1 MTWHDV
7 ITVGTKYL
15 RRLHRLPVILLK
27 QPRSFLVTEHF
38 DTYSFHPINKICKP
52 KHESWFSSIFG
63 TNKYQ
68 ILPNLCTSSADS
80 INPKEFIAAGCN
92 SAVWAAEVRQQYPND
107 NGADRQSKSS
117 IFTTEEQL
125 ELKTNVK
132 TVLLYGVETWRTTKA
147 IIQKIQAFINSC
159 LRKILRIRWP
169 DTISN
174 NQLWER
180 TNRIPA
186 EEEIRKKRLKWIGP
200 ILRKEPNCVTRRALT
215 WNPQGRRRRGRPKN
229 TLWLDTENDMRKLN
243 KNWMELEKK
252 AQDRV
257 DWRVLIG
264 GLCSIGKFID
274 KLAVKV
280 LYNYYANSSYDEQA
294 NLHNDYNSLQ
304 NIPDNWV
311 LLHRQIQ
318 RECKLRP
325 QTNHPNIV
333 PLVGH
338 FIDRAPQV
346 NSVNDSHVHN
356 DNYNESNNA
365 LSSGQVSQFNHR
377 TIQSKCWPGIEYFS
391 EGFDNRPYTFY
402 MLMPRFEA
410 TLDDLL
416 RGNLKYKFEQS
427 PAEINHEGSVESK
440 QNQSDNTNLAHI
452 SQYQETNVSN
462 TFTPSFQ
469 LHTDL
474 HYLFNSSLLNSAYI
488 KHGEMYLPVEEI
500 VAIIAQLF
508 EAVAEL
514 EAHGIAHRDIKP
526 NNILIRRRVPF
537 FNTNQTSDIN
547 NATYNT
553 FVQFH
558 LNWLND
564 KRIQMTNSHFHVA
577 LTDFGCAIR
586 TGHHYINDN
595 NNNNNEEEHLNHS
608 GNLALLAPEIAQII
622 YSLKDHSNNLHNII
636 TNKDYKHS
644 DLWAIATLI
653 YPLFGIPNPFID
665 GTFSSVNYTED
676 SLPELPHEAP
686 KIMTWILHQCLKRN
700 PSERPNA
707 DEIADILHTWCLIR
721 HFHSR
726 QEVDVFKDFSQ
737 YPINSATI
745 NIDSLTAKFKNST
758 KSHKMQSNKLT
769 NRLCDLLN
777 VCWAGDWLSGAAR
790 PPNGIR
796 SLFYSRATPGRL
808 ALCLNIVYQ
817 LECFGVQHVLNSSP
831 NHKY

>member
-1 MTWHDV
+1 MTWLDV

-27 QPRSFLVTEHF
+27 QPRPFLLPRYSVPYPRISSNFGRLTKYIGNHSQANSLVRAVYRKIISSSTQQRPNSLLRVYRGF
-38 DTYSFHPINKICKP
+38 AGSVQLRHYVSNRHDYSFHPINKICKP

-68 ILPNLCTSSADS
+68 ILPNLCASSADS

-107 NGADRQSKSS
+107 N
-117 IFTTEEQL
+117 E
-125 ELKTNVK
+125 
-132 TVLLYGVETWRTTKA
+132 
-147 IIQKIQAFINSC
+147 C
-159 LRKILRIRWP
+159 
-169 DTISN
+169 
-174 NQLWER
+174 
-180 TNRIPA
+180 
-186 EEEIRKKRLKWIGP
+186 
-200 ILRKEPNCVTRRALT
+200 
-215 WNPQGRRRRGRPKN
+215 
-229 TLWLDTENDMRKLN
+229 
-243 KNWMELEKK
+243 
-252 AQDRV
+252 
-257 DWRVLIG
+257 
-264 GLCSIGKFID
+264 ID

-280 LYNYYANSSYDEQA
+280 LYNYYANSSYDGQA
-294 NLHNDYNSLQ
+294 NLGDDYNSLQ
-304 NIPDNWV
+304 NIPDNWL

-318 RECKLRP
+318 RECELRP

-346 NSVNDSHVHN
+346 NSANDSHVHN
-356 DNYNESNNA
+356 DNYNEFNNA
-365 LSSGQVSQFNHR
+365 LSSGQISQFSHK
-377 TIQSKCWPGIEYFS
+377 TTQSKCWPGVEYFS

-416 RGNLKYKFEQS
+416 RGNFKCNFEQS
-427 PAEINHEGSVESK
+427 SAEINHEGSIESK
-440 QNQSDNTNLAHI
+440 QNQSDNTNLARN
-452 SQYQETNVSN
+452 SQYQKTNVSN

-469 LHTDL
+469 LHSDL
-474 HYLFNSSLLNSAYI
+474 YYLFNSSLSNSAYI
-488 KHGEMYLPVEEI
+488 KHGEVYIPVEEI

-537 FNTNQTSDIN
+537 FSTNQTSDMN
-547 NATYNT
+547 NATHNA

-564 KRIQMTNSHFHVA
+564 KKLQITNSHFHVA

-586 TGHHYINDN
+586 TGHHHHHHRIDG
-595 NNNNNEEEHLNHS
+595 NNNEEEYLNHS
-608 GNLALLAPEIAQII
+608 GNLALLAPEIVQII
-622 YSLKDHSNNLHNII
+622 DSLKDNSNNII

-644 DLWAIATLI
+644 DIWAIATLI
-653 YPLFGIPNPFID
+653 YPLFGISNPFVD

-721 HFHSR
+721 HFHTR
-726 QEVDVFKDFSQ
+726 QEVDIFKDFSQ
-737 YPINSATI
+737 YPTNLMTDIG
-745 NIDSLTAKFKNST
+745 SLTAEFKNST
-758 KSHKMQSNKLT
+758 KSHQIQSNKLN

-790 PPNGIR
+790 PPNGVR

-808 ALCLNIVYQ
+808 ALCLNIVHQ
-817 LECFGVQHVLNSSP
+817 LECFDFQHVLDS
-831 NHKY
+831 

>member
-27 QPRSFLVTEHF
+27 QPRSFLLPRYFVPYPRISPNFGRLTKYIGNHSQTNSLVRAVYRKIISSSTQQRPNSLLRVYRGF
-38 DTYSFHPINKICKP
+38 AGSVQLRHYVSNRHDYSFQPINKIYKP

-107 NGADRQSKSS
+107 N
-117 IFTTEEQL
+117 E
-125 ELKTNVK
+125 
-132 TVLLYGVETWRTTKA
+132 
-147 IIQKIQAFINSC
+147 
-159 LRKILRIRWP
+159 
-169 DTISN
+169 
-174 NQLWER
+174 
-180 TNRIPA
+180 
-186 EEEIRKKRLKWIGP
+186 
-200 ILRKEPNCVTRRALT
+200 
-215 WNPQGRRRRGRPKN
+215 
-229 TLWLDTENDMRKLN
+229 
-243 KNWMELEKK
+243 
-252 AQDRV
+252 
-257 DWRVLIG
+257 
-264 GLCSIGKFID
+264 FID

-280 LYNYYANSSYDEQA
+280 LYNYYTNSSYDEQS
-294 NLHNDYNSLQ
+294 NVHNDYNSLQ
-304 NIPDNWV
+304 NIPNNWT

-325 QTNHPNIV
+325 QTYHPNIV

-346 NSVNDSHVHN
+346 NSVNDSHIHN

-365 LSSGQVSQFNHR
+365 LSSGQVSQFNHK
-377 TIQSKCWPGIEYFS
+377 TIQSKYWPGVEYFS
-391 EGFDNRPYTFY
+391 EGFNNRPYTFY

-416 RGNLKYKFEQS
+416 RGNLKYNFEQS
-427 PAEINHEGSVESK
+427 PAEINHEGSIESK
-440 QNQSDNTNLAHI
+440 QNHNDNNTNLVHI
-452 SQYQETNVSN
+452 NQYQKTNSSN
-462 TFTPSFQ
+462 TFTSSFQ

-537 FNTNQTSDIN
+537 FNTKQTSDMN
-547 NATYNT
+547 NTTYNN
-553 FVQFH
+553 FVQSH

-586 TGHHYINDN
+586 TGHYHYINDDN
-595 NNNNNEEEHLNHS
+595 HNEKQEEEEEYLNHS

-622 YSLKDHSNNLHNII
+622 HSIKDNSNNLQYIL

-644 DLWAIATLI
+644 DIWAIATLI

-721 HFHSR
+721 HFHNR
-726 QEVDVFKDFSQ
+726 KEVDIFKDFLQ
-737 YPINSATI
+737 YSINPVTI
-745 NIDSLTAKFKNST
+745 NMDYLTAKFNNST
-758 KSHKMQSNKLT
+758 TSYKFQSYKFIND
-769 NRLCDLLN
+769 LCNLLN
-777 VCWAGDWLSGAAR
+777 ICWAGDWLSGAAR

-796 SLFYSRATPGRL
+796 SLFYSRVTPDRL
-808 ALCLNIVYQ
+808 LLYLNIVYQ
-817 LECFGVQHVLNSSP
+817 LEYFND
-831 NHKY
+831 

>member
-27 QPRSFLVTEHF
+27 QPRSFLLPRYFVPYPRICSNFGRLTKYIGNHSQANSLVRAVYRKIISSSTQQRPNSLLRVYRGF
-38 DTYSFHPINKICKP
+38 AGSVQLRHYVSNKHDYSFHPINKICKP
-52 KHESWFSSIFG
+52 KNESWFSSIFG

-107 NGADRQSKSS
+107 N
-117 IFTTEEQL
+117 E
-125 ELKTNVK
+125 
-132 TVLLYGVETWRTTKA
+132 
-147 IIQKIQAFINSC
+147 
-159 LRKILRIRWP
+159 
-169 DTISN
+169 
-174 NQLWER
+174 
-180 TNRIPA
+180 
-186 EEEIRKKRLKWIGP
+186 
-200 ILRKEPNCVTRRALT
+200 
-215 WNPQGRRRRGRPKN
+215 
-229 TLWLDTENDMRKLN
+229 
-243 KNWMELEKK
+243 
-252 AQDRV
+252 
-257 DWRVLIG
+257 
-264 GLCSIGKFID
+264 FID

-280 LYNYYANSSYDEQA
+280 LYNYYTNSSYDEQA
-294 NLHNDYNSLQ
+294 NLHSDYNSLQ

-318 RECKLRP
+318 RECELRP

-356 DNYNESNNA
+356 DNYNESNND

-416 RGNLKYKFEQS
+416 RGNLKCKFKQS
-427 PAEINHEGSVESK
+427 PAEINHEGIIESK
-440 QNQSDNTNLAHI
+440 QTQSDNTNLAHI
-452 SQYQETNVSN
+452 NQYQETNVSN

-537 FNTNQTSDIN
+537 LNTNQTFDIN

-553 FVQFH
+553 FVQSH

-564 KRIQMTNSHFHVA
+564 KRLQMINSHFHVA

-586 TGHHYINDN
+586 TGHHHINDN
-595 NNNNNEEEHLNHS
+595 NNNIEEEEEYLNHS

-622 YSLKDHSNNLHNII
+622 YSLKDNSNNLHNII

-726 QEVDVFKDFSQ
+726 QEVDILKDFSQ

-745 NIDSLTAKFKNST
+745 NIDSLTAEFKNSI
-758 KSHKMQSNKLT
+758 KSHKIQSNKLI

-817 LECFGVQHVLNSSP
+817 LECFDVQHVLNSSP
-831 NHKY
+831 NYQY